1 MRLPEA
7 VSRLAAPF
15 FGSQAEPFS
24 RRRWHVGPMV
34 VSVWRLVKHCFCC
47 VRRFCL
53 PMHGVILSIKKTR
66 VSLIEFDDVI
76 LDKLANDIKYFGEGN
91 CKDRQLGL

>member
-1 MRLPEA
+1 VL
-7 VSRLAAPF
+7 SHK
-15 FGSQAEPFS
+15 
-24 RRRWHVGPMV
+24 HV
-34 VSVWRLVKHCFCC
+34 
-47 VRRFCL
+47 
-53 PMHGVILSIKKTR
+53 IKKTR